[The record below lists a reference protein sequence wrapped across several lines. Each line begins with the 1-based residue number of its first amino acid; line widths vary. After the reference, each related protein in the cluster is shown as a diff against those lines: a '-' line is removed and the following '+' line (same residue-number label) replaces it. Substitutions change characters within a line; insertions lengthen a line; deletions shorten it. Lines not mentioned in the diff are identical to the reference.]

1 MYKKMFGKN
10 DQVYFNNES
19 EYYELLGY
27 LAKNDG
33 KIKLVWEDNDEQ
45 GAWAKEGRI
54 LFYKKPSQSLHA
66 QLAYTK
72 GVGDIVT
79 RVNCNDFVQHIIDHH
94 KFALGDQQDGGKIRK
109 SVPKAYLGD
118 FDRGLSL

>member
-1 MYKKMFGKN
+1 MYKKTFGEN
-10 DQVYFNNES
+10 NQVYFGDES

-33 KIKLVWEDNDEQ
+33 KIKLVWENNDEQ

-54 LFYKKPSQSLHA
+54 LFYKTPPQSLHA
-66 QLAYTK
+66 RLVYTE
-72 GVGDIVT
+72 GVGNIIT
-79 RVNCNDFVQHIIDHH
+79 RINCNDFVKHIIDCHH
-94 KFALGDQQDGGKIRK
+94 FTLGDQQDSGKIRK
-109 SVPKAYLGD
+109 SVPKAYLSD